1 MFFGPPLEFLR
12 GKTTLGL
19 NENQGVHFL
28 VHKNA
33 SLEPCAH
40 FAKNSAQGSRL
51 RAAVLGHF
59 SSKMRS
65 GFDGLNEVALGGD
78 GGRKSDL

>member
-59 SSKMRS
+59 SSKMCS
-65 GFDGLNEVALGGD
+65 GFEQH
-78 GGRKSDL
+78 SESH